1 MSVFQPLHP
10 LSLNIQGVK
19 VALILWL
26 STFEAFH
33 GCGGRRLRGRQL
45 AYWHKQRGRERGGAR
60 GEARNR
66 VSTIFFVELPEI
78 FVETRFLKSWWGA
91 RNRVSTIFFVEL
103 PEIFVETRFL
113 SLLRKCLNI
122 TQKYD

>member
-45 AYWHKQRGRERGGAR
+45 AYWHKQRGREGERGRRGEGKRGGK
-60 GEARNR
+60 
-66 VSTIFFVELPEI
+66 IF
-78 FVETRFLKSWWGA
+78 
-91 RNRVSTIFFVEL
+91 
-103 PEIFVETRFL
+103 
-113 SLLRKCLNI
+113 LL
-122 TQKYD
+122 TDD